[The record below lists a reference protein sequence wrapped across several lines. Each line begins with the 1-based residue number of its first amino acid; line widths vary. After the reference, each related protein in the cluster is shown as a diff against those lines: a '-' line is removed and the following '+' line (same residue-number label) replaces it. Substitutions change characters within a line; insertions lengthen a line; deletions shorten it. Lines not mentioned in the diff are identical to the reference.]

1 MGAPKTQISPIP
13 PESYGERFIKFISG
27 LAMTREEQE
36 RAAHSSEQMDG
47 STSHHT
53 NKRSSFNLSRKS
65 TDRVIERAEKQAR
78 KSEEHGATE
87 DERKDRTL
95 SAKRSGSAE
104 RTNGVAGATLPVVE
118 EDREA
123 SSREES
129 LHNEKYA
136 TLTTQKDIP
145 NGALLH
151 ENAVKRPEGQREQS
165 VHNGQAAAI
174 LQSPVVIPQPAHED
188 AMEEVQSIRNSDGD
202 KPPPTPEKDFKY
214 QSLPTLSTLP
224 PLKFVATPRVA
235 SPVQLGSEEA

>member
-53 NKRSSFNLSRKS
+53 NQRLSFNLCRKS

-78 KSEEHGATE
+78 MSEEHGATE

-95 SAKRSGSAE
+95 SAKRSGSAD
-104 RTNGVAGATLPVVE
+104 RTNGVAGTTLPVVE

-129 LHNEKYA
+129 LHNEKQA
-136 TLTTQKDIP
+136 TLTSQIDRP
-145 NGALLH
+145 NGAQV
-151 ENAVKRPEGQREQS
+151 ENALERPEGKRENS
-165 VHNGQAAAI
+165 VHDGQAVAI
-174 LQSPVVIPQPAHED
+174 LQSPIAIPEPTHED
-188 AMEEVQSIRNSDGD
+188 SLDEIKSIRNRDGD

-214 QSLPTLSTLP
+214 QSLPTLPTLP

-235 SPVQLGSEEA
+235 SPAPLGSEED

>member
-27 LAMTREEQE
+27 RAMTREEQE

-47 STSHHT
+47 STSNQT
-53 NKRSSFNLSRKS
+53 NQRSSFNLSRKS
-65 TDRVIERAEKQAR
+65 TDKALERAEKQAR

-95 SAKRSGSAE
+95 SAKRSGSAD
-104 RTNGVAGATLPVVE
+104 RTNGVAGTTLPVVE

-129 LHNEKYA
+129 LHNEKQA
-136 TLTTQKDIP
+136 TLTPQNDRP
-145 NGALLH
+145 NGALAEH
-151 ENAVKRPEGQREQS
+151 AFERPGGQREES

-174 LQSPVVIPQPAHED
+174 LQSPAAIPEPTHED
-188 AMEEVQSIRNSDGD
+188 AMEEIQSLRNRDGD
-202 KPPPTPEKDFKY
+202 KPPPTPEKDFRY
-214 QSLPTLSTLP
+214 QSLPTLPTLP

-235 SPVQLGSEEA
+235 SPAPLGSEED